1 MHKWGPWRAGEQ
13 SLFLVG
19 HGEGLSLL
27 PRVNLVAWNTT
38 TPRLGALAP
47 RRELSAT
54 LLRTAARVAGEGHRS
69 MWPQFCHLCPNQAI
83 PPSPPAINR
92 MPLWTYLSPT
102 HLSLT

>member
-13 SLFLVG
+13 SRFLVG
-19 HGEGLSLL
+19 HREGLSLL

-47 RRELSAT
+47 HRELPAT
-54 LLRTAARVAGEGHRS
+54 LLRTAARVAGKGHRS

-83 PPSPPAINR
+83 PPSPPINR

>member
-13 SLFLVG
+13 SRFLVG
-19 HGEGLSLL
+19 HREGLSLL

-47 RRELSAT
+47 HRELPAT
-54 LLRTAARVAGEGHRS
+54 LLRTVARVAGKGHRS

-83 PPSPPAINR
+83 PPSPPINR

>member
-13 SLFLVG
+13 SRFLVG
-19 HGEGLSLL
+19 HREGLSLL

-38 TPRLGALAP
+38 TPRPGALAP
-47 RRELSAT
+47 HRELPAT
-54 LLRTAARVAGEGHRS
+54 LLRTAARVAGKGHRS

-83 PPSPPAINR
+83 PPSPPINR